1 MNMIEHSNS
10 CKQQARQLKKQYPEL
25 VYNKRLD
32 LAAQKQGF
40 KHYTSLNNLLKLLG
54 PDKSPSTIQIVSAGG
69 DARDCP
75 YKTVSTNTSITWNK
89 ATQI

>member
-1 MNMIEHSNS
+1 MNMKEHSDS
-10 CKQQARQLKKQYPEL
+10 CKKQARQLKKQYPEL
-25 VYNKRLD
+25 VHTKRLD

-54 PDKSPSTIQIVSAGG
+54 PDKSPSTIQIISVGG